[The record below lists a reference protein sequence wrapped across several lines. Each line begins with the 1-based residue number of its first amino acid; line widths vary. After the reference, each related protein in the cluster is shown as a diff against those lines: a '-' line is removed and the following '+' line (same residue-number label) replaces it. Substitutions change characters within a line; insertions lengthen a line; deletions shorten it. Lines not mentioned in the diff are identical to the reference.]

1 MGTRSGSLDPSVV
14 TFIAEKE
21 HLTPDEISKILNKE
35 SGLLGISGISS
46 DDRDVSEAEA
56 NGNMRAH
63 LAHEMLYYQI
73 AKIIGSYYVALGGCD
88 GIVFTAGLG
97 ENQPMLR
104 EKVCDY
110 LACFGVKIDKQFNEK
125 AWHGVTGTLST
136 PDSAIR
142 VELIATDEEMVIAR
156 DTKSIVETL

>member
-1 MGTRSGSLDPSVV
+1 M
-14 TFIAEKE
+14 
-21 HLTPDEISKILNKE
+21 
-35 SGLLGISGISS
+35 
-46 DDRDVSEAEA
+46 
-56 NGNMRAH
+56 
-63 LAHEMLYYQI
+63 
-73 AKIIGSYYVALGGCD
+73 
-88 GIVFTAGLG
+88 FTAGLG

>member
-1 MGTRSGSLDPSVV
+1 
-14 TFIAEKE
+14 
-21 HLTPDEISKILNKE
+21 
-35 SGLLGISGISS
+35 
-46 DDRDVSEAEA
+46 
-56 NGNMRAH
+56 MRAH

-73 AKIIGSYYVALGGCD
+73 AKYIGSYYVALGGCD
-88 GIVFTAGLG
+88 GIVFTAGIG

-110 LACFGVKIDKQFNEK
+110 LECLGVKMDKEFNK
-125 AWHGVTGTLST
+125 QATCGVTGTLST

-156 DTKSIVETL
+156 DTRAIVEAL